1 MMKRILYI
9 LVCSLVLAYS
19 VLVQP
24 AAAEFKKTKIAV
36 LDFQLQGGKH
46 DSADMGKIVAEW
58 LITALVK
65 EGRFDV
71 IERRLLEKV
80 LQEQKIGV
88 SGLVDESSA
97 SKLGRVLGAK
107 IVITGSV
114 MEFQGVV
121 EANARI
127 IEVETSSIIAAENVK
142 STSAVK
148 LEDLV
153 VQMAEKIIRD
163 FPLEGYIVQREG
175 NKVLIDL
182 GNRSGVKPGMQ
193 FMVYQEG
200 RLIKHPKTGEVLDV
214 ERIETG
220 TIQVKDVKN
229 KTSDGIILHENTP
242 NAIGNGQMVKST
254 VELVPL
260 PAADTRK
267 RDRERELPV
276 YSSDGNLA
284 SQLASMDA
292 QIEEMRRLK
301 TSGNSD
307 WKNKYKGIDRSLD
320 SMERNFKR
328 SPEVYLCR
336 ARSMEAIDK
345 LGHAEKYIHK
355 ALSVSH
361 HYPAAYALKGDIY
374 MWDSL
379 KANPEYSKKKDLKL
393 AIDGY
398 EDAAK
403 YSMDKEFQASI
414 YLKMG
419 NAYADLNDDRKKAK
433 EFWQKAADAA
443 PSSSAAKTAQE
454 KMR

>member
-1 MMKRILYI
+1 MMKRTLYST
-9 LVCSLVLAYS
+9 VCSFMLAS
-19 VLVQP
+19 AVLVQP

-107 IVITGSV
+107 IVITGSL
-114 MEFQGVV
+114 MEYQGVV

-182 GNRSGVKPGMQ
+182 GNRTGVKPGMQ
-193 FMVYQEG
+193 FIVYQEG
-200 RLIKHPKTGEVLDV
+200 RIIKHPKTGEVLDI

-220 TIQVKDVKN
+220 TIQVKEVKN
-229 KTSDGIILHENTP
+229 KTADGVILHESTP
-242 NAIGNGQMVKST
+242 DAISNGQMVKST
-254 VELVPL
+254 VELVPQ
-260 PAADTRK
+260 PAADTKR
-267 RDRERELPV
+267 RDRERDLPA

-284 SQLASMDA
+284 SQLAGVDA
-292 QIEEMRRLK
+292 QSEELRRLK
-301 TSGNSD
+301 ASGNSD
-307 WKNKYKGIDRSLD
+307 WKNKYKEVDRNLD
-320 SMERNFKR
+320 ILEKQFRK
-328 SPEVYLCR
+328 SPEVYLSR
-336 ARSMEAIDK
+336 ARAMEAIDK
-345 LGHAEKYIHK
+345 LGHAGKYIHK
-355 ALSVSH
+355 ALSVSRN
-361 HYPAAYALKGDIY
+361 YPEAYALKGDIY
-374 MWDSL
+374 IWDSL
-379 KANPEYSKKKDLKL
+379 KEKPEYSKKKDLKL

-419 NAYADLNDDRKKAK
+419 NAYADLIDDRKKAK
-433 EFWQKAADAA
+433 EFWQKAVDTA
-443 PSSSAAKTAQE
+443 PSSSAARTAKE
-454 KMR
+454 KLR